1 MDRAVFYEYIIVL
14 LSVFALTAVLL
25 RLIIP
30 VLKSHKLGQPIK
42 DIGPRWH
49 KSKEG
54 TPVMGGIGFIMAT
67 LIVLLIISIVSLIRG
82 TIAELVPLALG
93 LGLAVANGMIGFF
106 DDYCKLLKKQNEGLK
121 AYQKY
126 LLQLVVAAVYLLF
139 MSITGNLST
148 EFFIPFVKKTL
159 TIDLFMEKLTWVNNE
174 YLIKV
179 FHYAFKIF
187 YYAIALLLITG
198 IVNSVNLTD
207 GIDGLAASVTA
218 VVGGFFAVRA
228 FYIGRTNHAAG
239 RSLSLLSSSV
249 IGGTLGFLVY
259 NWHPAR
265 VFMGDTGSLYLGG
278 AVVGAA
284 FMLNC
289 PLVILVAGFVYVFEA
304 ISVILQVGVFK
315 LSGRKKRLFKMAP
328 FHHHLE
334 KCGWKEVTIV
344 CVFTLLTV
352 GFCVAAW
359 FSI

>member
-126 LLQLVVAAVYLLF
+126 LLQLVVAVVYLLF

-148 EFFIPFVKKTL
+148 ELFIPFLKKTIVL
-159 TIDLFMEKLTWVNNE
+159 EG
-174 YLIKV
+174 YL
-179 FHYAFKIF
+179 KIA

-218 VVGGFFAVRA
+218 VVGGFFSVLA
-228 FYIGRTNHAAG
+228 FYISRSNHVAG

-259 NWHPAR
+259 NWNPAR

-284 FMLNC
+284 FMLSR

-315 LSGRKKRLFKMAP
+315 LSGRKKSLFKMAP

>member
-148 EFFIPFVKKTL
+148 ELFIPFLKKTIVL
-159 TIDLFMEKLTWVNNE
+159 EG
-174 YLIKV
+174 YL
-179 FHYAFKIF
+179 KIA

-218 VVGGFFAVRA
+218 VVGGFFSVLA
-228 FYIGRTNHAAG
+228 FYISRSNHVAG

-249 IGGTLGFLVY
+249 IGGTLGFLIY
-259 NWHPAR
+259 NWNPAR

-284 FMLNC
+284 FMLNR

>member
-126 LLQLVVAAVYLLF
+126 LLQLVVAVVYLLF

-148 EFFIPFVKKTL
+148 ELFIPFLKKTIVL
-159 TIDLFMEKLTWVNNE
+159 EG
-174 YLIKV
+174 YL
-179 FHYAFKIF
+179 KIA

-218 VVGGFFAVRA
+218 VVGGFFSVLA
-228 FYIGRTNHAAG
+228 FYISRSNHVAG

-259 NWHPAR
+259 NWNPAR

-284 FMLNC
+284 FMLNR

>member
-1 MDRAVFYEYIIVL
+1 MDRAVFYEFIIVL
-14 LSVFALTAVLL
+14 LSVFALTAFLL

-54 TPVMGGIGFIMAT
+54 TPVMGGIGFILAT
-67 LIVLLIISIVSLIRG
+67 LIVLLIISIVSWIRG
-82 TIAELVPLALG
+82 TVAELVPLALA

-139 MSITGNLST
+139 MSITGNLSI
-148 EFFIPFVKKTL
+148 EFFIPFVKKTIVL
-159 TIDLFMEKLTWVNNE
+159 DG
-174 YLIKV
+174 YL
-179 FHYAFKIF
+179 KIL

-218 VVGGFFAVRA
+218 VVGGFFAVLA
-228 FYIGRTNHAAG
+228 FYISRTNHAAG

-249 IGGTLGFLVY
+249 VGGTLGFLVY
-259 NWHPAR
+259 NWNPAR

-284 FMLNC
+284 FMLNR
-289 PLVILVAGFVYVFEA
+289 PLVILIAGFVYVFEA

>member
-126 LLQLVVAAVYLLF
+126 LLQLVVAVVYLLF

-148 EFFIPFVKKTL
+148 ELFIPFLKKTIVL
-159 TIDLFMEKLTWVNNE
+159 DG
-174 YLIKV
+174 YL
-179 FHYAFKIF
+179 KIA

-218 VVGGFFAVRA
+218 VVGGFFSVLA
-228 FYIGRTNHAAG
+228 FYISRSNHVAG

-259 NWHPAR
+259 NWNPAR

-284 FMLNC
+284 FMLNR

-304 ISVILQVGVFK
+304 ISVMLQVGVFK

>member
-1 MDRAVFYEYIIVL
+1 MDRAVFYEFIIVL
-14 LSVFALTAVLL
+14 LSVFALTAFLL

-54 TPVMGGIGFIMAT
+54 TPVMGGIGFILAT
-67 LIVLLIISIVSLIRG
+67 LIVLLIISIVSWIRG
-82 TIAELVPLALG
+82 TVAELVPLALA
-93 LGLAVANGMIGFF
+93 LGLAVANSMIGFF

-148 EFFIPFVKKTL
+148 ELFIPFVKKTIVL
-159 TIDLFMEKLTWVNNE
+159 DG
-174 YLIKV
+174 YL
-179 FHYAFKIF
+179 KIL

-218 VVGGFFAVRA
+218 VVGGFFAVLA
-228 FYIGRTNHAAG
+228 FYISRTNHAAG

-249 IGGTLGFLVY
+249 VGGTLGFLVY
-259 NWHPAR
+259 NWNPAR

-284 FMLNC
+284 FMLNR
-289 PLVILVAGFVYVFEA
+289 PLVILIAGFVYVFEA

>member
-1 MDRAVFYEYIIVL
+1 MDRAVFYEFIIVL
-14 LSVFALTAVLL
+14 LSVFALTAFLL

-54 TPVMGGIGFIMAT
+54 TPVMGGIGFILAT
-67 LIVLLIISIVSLIRG
+67 LIVLLIISIVSWIRG
-82 TIAELVPLALG
+82 TVAELVPLALA

-148 EFFIPFVKKTL
+148 ELFIPFVKKTIVL
-159 TIDLFMEKLTWVNNE
+159 DG
-174 YLIKV
+174 YL
-179 FHYAFKIF
+179 KIL

-218 VVGGFFAVRA
+218 VVGGFFAVLA
-228 FYIGRTNHAAG
+228 FYISRTNHAAG

-259 NWHPAR
+259 NWNPAR

-284 FMLNC
+284 FMLNR
-289 PLVILVAGFVYVFEA
+289 PLVILIAGFVYVFEA

>member
-148 EFFIPFVKKTL
+148 ELFIPFLKKTIVL
-159 TIDLFMEKLTWVNNE
+159 DG
-174 YLIKV
+174 YL
-179 FHYAFKIF
+179 KIA
-187 YYAIALLLITG
+187 YYATALLLITG

-218 VVGGFFAVRA
+218 VVGGFFSVLA
-228 FYIGRTNHAAG
+228 FYISRSNHVAG

-259 NWHPAR
+259 NWNPAR

-284 FMLNC
+284 FMLNR

>member
-148 EFFIPFVKKTL
+148 ELFIPFLKKTIVL
-159 TIDLFMEKLTWVNNE
+159 EG
-174 YLIKV
+174 YL
-179 FHYAFKIF
+179 KIA

-218 VVGGFFAVRA
+218 VVGGFFSVLA
-228 FYIGRTNHAAG
+228 FYISRSNHVAG

-259 NWHPAR
+259 NWNPAR

-284 FMLNC
+284 FMLNR
-289 PLVILVAGFVYVFEA
+289 PLVILAAGLVYVFEA

>member
-1 MDRAVFYEYIIVL
+1 MDRAVFFEFLIVL
-14 LSVFALTAVLL
+14 LSVFSLTAFLL

-67 LIVLLIISIVSLIRG
+67 LIVLLIISIVSWIRG
-82 TIAELVPLALG
+82 TVAELVPLALA

-148 EFFIPFVKKTL
+148 ELFIPFLKKTIVL
-159 TIDLFMEKLTWVNNE
+159 DG
-174 YLIKV
+174 YLRIL
-179 FHYAFKIF
+179 
-187 YYAIALLLITG
+187 YYVIALILITG

-218 VVGGFFAVRA
+218 VVGGFFAVLA
-228 FYIGRTNHAAG
+228 FYISRTNHAAG

-284 FMLNC
+284 FMLNR
-289 PLVILVAGFVYVFEA
+289 PLVILIAGFVYVFEA
-304 ISVILQVGVFK
+304 ITVILQVGVFK
-315 LSGRKKRLFKMAP
+315 LSGRRKRLFKMAP

>member
-1 MDRAVFYEYIIVL
+1 MDRAVFYEFIIVL
-14 LSVFALTAVLL
+14 LSVFALTAFLL

-54 TPVMGGIGFIMAT
+54 TPVMGGIGFILAT
-67 LIVLLIISIVSLIRG
+67 LIVLLIISIVSWIRG
-82 TIAELVPLALG
+82 TVAELVPLALA

-126 LLQLVVAAVYLLF
+126 LLQLVVAAVYMLF

-148 EFFIPFVKKTL
+148 ELFIPFVKKTIVL
-159 TIDLFMEKLTWVNNE
+159 DG
-174 YLIKV
+174 YL
-179 FHYAFKIF
+179 KIL

-218 VVGGFFAVRA
+218 VVGGFFAVLA
-228 FYIGRTNHAAG
+228 FYISRTNHAAG

-249 IGGTLGFLVY
+249 VGGTLGFLVY
-259 NWHPAR
+259 NWNPAR

-284 FMLNC
+284 FMLNR
-289 PLVILVAGFVYVFEA
+289 PLVILIVGFVYVFEA

>member
-126 LLQLVVAAVYLLF
+126 LLQLVVAVVYLLF

-148 EFFIPFVKKTL
+148 ELFIPFLKKTIVL
-159 TIDLFMEKLTWVNNE
+159 EG
-174 YLIKV
+174 YL
-179 FHYAFKIF
+179 KIA

-198 IVNSVNLTD
+198 SVNSVNLTD

-218 VVGGFFAVRA
+218 VVGGFFSVLA
-228 FYIGRTNHAAG
+228 FYISRSNHVAG

-259 NWHPAR
+259 NWNPAR

-284 FMLNC
+284 FMLNR

-315 LSGRKKRLFKMAP
+315 LSGRKKRLFKMEP

>member
-1 MDRAVFYEYIIVL
+1 MDRAVLFEFLIVL
-14 LSVFALTAVLL
+14 VSVFSLTAFLL

-67 LIVLLIISIVSLIRG
+67 LVVLLIISIVSWIRG
-82 TIAELVPLALG
+82 TVAELVPLALA

-148 EFFIPFVKKTL
+148 ELFIPFVKKTIVL
-159 TIDLFMEKLTWVNNE
+159 DG
-174 YLIKV
+174 YL
-179 FHYAFKIF
+179 KIL
-187 YYAIALLLITG
+187 YYAIALILITG

-207 GIDGLAASVTA
+207 GIDGLAASVTT
-218 VVGGFFAVRA
+218 VVGGFFAVLA
-228 FYIGRTNHAAG
+228 FYISRTNHAAG
-239 RSLSLLSSSV
+239 RSLSLLSSSI

-284 FMLNC
+284 FMLNR
-289 PLVILVAGFVYVFEA
+289 PLVILIAGFVYVFEA
-304 ISVILQVGVFK
+304 ITVILQVGVFK

>member
-1 MDRAVFYEYIIVL
+1 MDRAVFYEFIIVL
-14 LSVFALTAVLL
+14 LSVFALTAFLL

-49 KSKEG
+49 KNKEG
-54 TPVMGGIGFIMAT
+54 TPVMGGIGFILAT
-67 LIVLLIISIVSLIRG
+67 LIVLLIISIVSWIRG
-82 TIAELVPLALG
+82 TVAELVPLALA

-148 EFFIPFVKKTL
+148 ELFIPFVKKTIVL
-159 TIDLFMEKLTWVNNE
+159 DG
-174 YLIKV
+174 YL
-179 FHYAFKIF
+179 KIL

-218 VVGGFFAVRA
+218 VVGGFFAVLA
-228 FYIGRTNHAAG
+228 FYISRTNHAAG

-249 IGGTLGFLVY
+249 VGGTLGFLVY
-259 NWHPAR
+259 NWNPAR

-284 FMLNC
+284 FMLNR
-289 PLVILVAGFVYVFEA
+289 PLVILIAGFVYVFEA

>member
-1 MDRAVFYEYIIVL
+1 MDRAVFYEFIIVL
-14 LSVFALTAVLL
+14 LSVFALTAFLL

-54 TPVMGGIGFIMAT
+54 TPVMGGIGFILAT
-67 LIVLLIISIVSLIRG
+67 LIVLLIISIVSWVRG
-82 TIAELVPLALG
+82 TVAELVPLALA

-148 EFFIPFVKKTL
+148 ELFIPFVKKTIVL
-159 TIDLFMEKLTWVNNE
+159 DG
-174 YLIKV
+174 YL
-179 FHYAFKIF
+179 KIL

-218 VVGGFFAVRA
+218 VVGGFFAVLA
-228 FYIGRTNHAAG
+228 FYISRTNHAAG

-249 IGGTLGFLVY
+249 VGGTLGFLVY
-259 NWHPAR
+259 NWNPAR

-284 FMLNC
+284 FMLNR

>member
-1 MDRAVFYEYIIVL
+1 MDRAVFYEFIIVL
-14 LSVFALTAVLL
+14 LSVFALTAFLL

-54 TPVMGGIGFIMAT
+54 TPVMGGIGFILAT
-67 LIVLLIISIVSLIRG
+67 LIVLLIISIVSWIRG
-82 TIAELVPLALG
+82 TVAELVPLALA

-148 EFFIPFVKKTL
+148 ELFIPFVKKTIVL
-159 TIDLFMEKLTWVNNE
+159 DG
-174 YLIKV
+174 YL
-179 FHYAFKIF
+179 KIL

-218 VVGGFFAVRA
+218 VVGGFFAVLA
-228 FYIGRTNHAAG
+228 FYISRTNHAAG

-249 IGGTLGFLVY
+249 VGGTLGFLVY
-259 NWHPAR
+259 NWNPAR

-284 FMLNC
+284 FMLNR
-289 PLVILVAGFVYVFEA
+289 PLVILIAGFVYVFEA

>member
-148 EFFIPFVKKTL
+148 ELFIPFLKKTIVL
-159 TIDLFMEKLTWVNNE
+159 DG
-174 YLIKV
+174 YL
-179 FHYAFKIF
+179 KIA

>member
-1 MDRAVFYEYIIVL
+1 MDRAVFFEFLIVL
-14 LSVFALTAVLL
+14 LSVFSLTAFLL

-67 LIVLLIISIVSLIRG
+67 LIVLLIISIVSWIRG
-82 TIAELVPLALG
+82 AVAELVPLALA

-148 EFFIPFVKKTL
+148 ELFIPFLKKTIVL
-159 TIDLFMEKLTWVNNE
+159 DG
-174 YLIKV
+174 YLRIL
-179 FHYAFKIF
+179 
-187 YYAIALLLITG
+187 YYVIALILITG

-207 GIDGLAASVTA
+207 GIDGLAASVTT
-218 VVGGFFAVRA
+218 VVGGFFAVLA
-228 FYIGRTNHAAG
+228 FYISRTNHAAG

-284 FMLNC
+284 FMLNR
-289 PLVILVAGFVYVFEA
+289 PLVILIAGFVYVFEA
-304 ISVILQVGVFK
+304 ITVILQVGVFK

>member
-1 MDRAVFYEYIIVL
+1 MDRAVFYEFIIVL
-14 LSVFALTAVLL
+14 LSVFALTAFLL

-54 TPVMGGIGFIMAT
+54 TPVMGGIGFILAT
-67 LIVLLIISIVSLIRG
+67 LIVLLIISIVSWVRG
-82 TIAELVPLALG
+82 TVAELVPLALA

-148 EFFIPFVKKTL
+148 EFFIPFVKKTIVL
-159 TIDLFMEKLTWVNNE
+159 DG
-174 YLIKV
+174 YL
-179 FHYAFKIF
+179 KIL

-218 VVGGFFAVRA
+218 VVGGFFAVLA
-228 FYIGRTNHAAG
+228 FYISRTNHAAG

-249 IGGTLGFLVY
+249 VGGTLGFLVY
-259 NWHPAR
+259 NWNPAR

-278 AVVGAA
+278 AVIGAA
-284 FMLNC
+284 FMLNR
-289 PLVILVAGFVYVFEA
+289 PLVILIAGFVYVFEA

>member
-148 EFFIPFVKKTL
+148 ELFIPFLKKTIVL
-159 TIDLFMEKLTWVNNE
+159 EG
-174 YLIKV
+174 YL
-179 FHYAFKIF
+179 KIA

-218 VVGGFFAVRA
+218 VVGGFFSVLA
-228 FYIGRTNHAAG
+228 FYISRSNHVAG

-259 NWHPAR
+259 NWNPAR

-284 FMLNC
+284 FMLNR

>member
-148 EFFIPFVKKTL
+148 ELFIPFLKKTIVL
-159 TIDLFMEKLTWVNNE
+159 EG
-174 YLIKV
+174 YL
-179 FHYAFKIF
+179 KIA

-218 VVGGFFAVRA
+218 VVGGFFSVLA
-228 FYIGRTNHAAG
+228 FYISRSNHVAG

-259 NWHPAR
+259 NWNPAR

-284 FMLNC
+284 FMLNR

-344 CVFTLLTV
+344 CAFTLLTV

>member
-1 MDRAVFYEYIIVL
+1 MDRAVFFEFLIVL
-14 LSVFALTAVLL
+14 LSVFSLTAFLL

-67 LIVLLIISIVSLIRG
+67 LIVLLIISIVSWIRG
-82 TIAELVPLALG
+82 AVAELVPLALA
-93 LGLAVANGMIGFF
+93 LGLAVANEMIGFF

-148 EFFIPFVKKTL
+148 ELFIPFLKKTIVL
-159 TIDLFMEKLTWVNNE
+159 DG
-174 YLIKV
+174 YLRIL
-179 FHYAFKIF
+179 
-187 YYAIALLLITG
+187 YYVIALILITG

-218 VVGGFFAVRA
+218 VVGGFFAVLA
-228 FYIGRTNHAAG
+228 FYISRTNHAAG

-284 FMLNC
+284 FMLNR
-289 PLVILVAGFVYVFEA
+289 PLVILIAGFVYVFEA
-304 ISVILQVGVFK
+304 ITVILQVGVFK

>member
-1 MDRAVFYEYIIVL
+1 MDRAVFYEFIIVL
-14 LSVFALTAVLL
+14 LSVFALTAFLL

-54 TPVMGGIGFIMAT
+54 TPVMGGIGFILAT
-67 LIVLLIISIVSLIRG
+67 LIVLLIISIVSWIRG
-82 TIAELVPLALG
+82 TVAEFVPLALA

-148 EFFIPFVKKTL
+148 ELFIPFVKKTIVL
-159 TIDLFMEKLTWVNNE
+159 DG
-174 YLIKV
+174 YL
-179 FHYAFKIF
+179 KIL

-218 VVGGFFAVRA
+218 VVGGFFAVLA
-228 FYIGRTNHAAG
+228 FYISRTNRAAG

-249 IGGTLGFLVY
+249 VGGTLGFLVY
-259 NWHPAR
+259 NWNPAR

-284 FMLNC
+284 FMLNR

>member
-148 EFFIPFVKKTL
+148 ELFIPFLKKTIVL
-159 TIDLFMEKLTWVNNE
+159 EG
-174 YLIKV
+174 YL
-179 FHYAFKIF
+179 KIA

-218 VVGGFFAVRA
+218 VVGGFFSVLA
-228 FYIGRTNHAAG
+228 FYISRSNHVAG

-259 NWHPAR
+259 NWNPAR

-284 FMLNC
+284 FMLNR

-304 ISVILQVGVFK
+304 ISLILQVGVFK

>member
-1 MDRAVFYEYIIVL
+1 MDRAVFYEFIIVL
-14 LSVFALTAVLL
+14 LSVFALTAFLL

-54 TPVMGGIGFIMAT
+54 TPVMGGIGFILAT
-67 LIVLLIISIVSLIRG
+67 LIVLLIISIVSWIRG
-82 TIAELVPLALG
+82 TVAELVPLALA

-148 EFFIPFVKKTL
+148 ELFIPFVKKTIVL
-159 TIDLFMEKLTWVNNE
+159 DG
-174 YLIKV
+174 YL
-179 FHYAFKIF
+179 KIL

-218 VVGGFFAVRA
+218 VVGGFFAVLA
-228 FYIGRTNHAAG
+228 FYISRTNHAAG

-249 IGGTLGFLVY
+249 VGGTLGFLVY
-259 NWHPAR
+259 NWNPAR

-284 FMLNC
+284 FMLNR
-289 PLVILVAGFVYVFEA
+289 PLVILIAGFVYVFEA

-359 FSI
+359 VSI

>member
-126 LLQLVVAAVYLLF
+126 LLQLVVAVVYLLF

-148 EFFIPFVKKTL
+148 ELFIPFLKKTIVL
-159 TIDLFMEKLTWVNNE
+159 EG
-174 YLIKV
+174 YL
-179 FHYAFKIF
+179 KIA

-218 VVGGFFAVRA
+218 VVGGFFSVLA
-228 FYIGRTNHAAG
+228 FYISRSNHVAG

-259 NWHPAR
+259 NWNPAR

-284 FMLNC
+284 FMLNR

-304 ISVILQVGVFK
+304 ISVILQGGVFK

>member
-1 MDRAVFYEYIIVL
+1 MDRAVFYEFIIVL
-14 LSVFALTAVLL
+14 LSVFALTAFLL

-54 TPVMGGIGFIMAT
+54 TPVMGGIGFILAT
-67 LIVLLIISIVSLIRG
+67 LIVLLIISIVSWVRG
-82 TIAELVPLALG
+82 TVAELVPLALA

-148 EFFIPFVKKTL
+148 ELFIPFVKKTIVL
-159 TIDLFMEKLTWVNNE
+159 DG
-174 YLIKV
+174 YL
-179 FHYAFKIF
+179 KIL

-218 VVGGFFAVRA
+218 VVGGFFAVLA
-228 FYIGRTNHAAG
+228 FYISRTNHAAG

-249 IGGTLGFLVY
+249 VGGTLGFLVY
-259 NWHPAR
+259 NWNPAR

-278 AVVGAA
+278 SVVGAA
-284 FMLNC
+284 FMLNR
-289 PLVILVAGFVYVFEA
+289 PLVILIAGFVYVFEA

>member
-1 MDRAVFYEYIIVL
+1 MDRAVFYEFVIVL
-14 LSVFALTAVLL
+14 VSVFTLTAFLL

-30 VLKSHKLGQPIK
+30 ILKSHKLGQPIK

-54 TPVMGGIGFIMAT
+54 TPVMGGIGFILAT
-67 LIVLLIISIVSLIRG
+67 LTVLLIISIVSWIRG
-82 TIAELVPLALG
+82 TVAELVPLALA

-148 EFFIPFVKKTL
+148 ELFIPFVKKTIVL
-159 TIDLFMEKLTWVNNE
+159 DG
-174 YLIKV
+174 YL
-179 FHYAFKIF
+179 KIL

-218 VVGGFFAVRA
+218 VVGGFFAVLA
-228 FYIGRTNHAAG
+228 FYISRTNHAAG
-239 RSLSLLSSSV
+239 RSLSLLSSSIV
-249 IGGTLGFLVY
+249 GGTLGFLVY
-259 NWHPAR
+259 NWNPAR

-284 FMLNC
+284 FMLNR

-304 ISVILQVGVFK
+304 ISVILQVGVFR

-352 GFCVAAW
+352 SFCVAAW
-359 FSI
+359 FSL

>member
-1 MDRAVFYEYIIVL
+1 MDRAVFYEFVIVL
-14 LSVFALTAVLL
+14 VSVFALTAFLL

-54 TPVMGGIGFIMAT
+54 TPVMGGIGFILAT
-67 LIVLLIISIVSLIRG
+67 LIVLLIISIVSWIRG
-82 TIAELVPLALG
+82 TVAELVPLALA

-148 EFFIPFVKKTL
+148 ELFIPFVKKTIVL
-159 TIDLFMEKLTWVNNE
+159 DG
-174 YLIKV
+174 YL
-179 FHYAFKIF
+179 KIL

-218 VVGGFFAVRA
+218 VVGGFFAVLA
-228 FYIGRTNHAAG
+228 FYISRTNHAAG

-249 IGGTLGFLVY
+249 VGGTLGFLVY
-259 NWHPAR
+259 NWNPAR

-284 FMLNC
+284 FMLNR
-289 PLVILVAGFVYVFEA
+289 PLVILIAGFVYVFEA

>member
-1 MDRAVFYEYIIVL
+1 MDRAVFYEFIIVL
-14 LSVFALTAVLL
+14 LSVFALTAFLL

-54 TPVMGGIGFIMAT
+54 TPVMGGIGFILAT
-67 LIVLLIISIVSLIRG
+67 LIVLLIISIVSWIRG
-82 TIAELVPLALG
+82 TVAELVPLALA

-148 EFFIPFVKKTL
+148 ELFIPFVKKTIVL
-159 TIDLFMEKLTWVNNE
+159 DG
-174 YLIKV
+174 YL
-179 FHYAFKIF
+179 KIL

-218 VVGGFFAVRA
+218 VVGGFFAVLA
-228 FYIGRTNHAAG
+228 FYISRTNHAAG

-249 IGGTLGFLVY
+249 VGGTLGFLVY
-259 NWHPAR
+259 NWNPAR

-284 FMLNC
+284 FMLNR

>member
-1 MDRAVFYEYIIVL
+1 MDRAVFYEFIIVL
-14 LSVFALTAVLL
+14 LSVFALTAFLL

-54 TPVMGGIGFIMAT
+54 TPVMGGIGFILAT
-67 LIVLLIISIVSLIRG
+67 LIVLLIISIVSWIRG
-82 TIAELVPLALG
+82 TVAELVPLALA

-148 EFFIPFVKKTL
+148 ELFIPFVKKTIVL
-159 TIDLFMEKLTWVNNE
+159 DG
-174 YLIKV
+174 YL
-179 FHYAFKIF
+179 KIL

-218 VVGGFFAVRA
+218 VVGGFFAVLA
-228 FYIGRTNHAAG
+228 FYISRTNHAAG

-249 IGGTLGFLVY
+249 VGGTLGFLVY
-259 NWHPAR
+259 NWNPAR

-284 FMLNC
+284 FMLNR
-289 PLVILVAGFVYVFEA
+289 PLVILIAGFVYVFEA

-344 CVFTLLTV
+344 CVFTLLTI

>member
-148 EFFIPFVKKTL
+148 ELFIPFLKKTIVL
-159 TIDLFMEKLTWVNNE
+159 DG
-174 YLIKV
+174 YL
-179 FHYAFKIF
+179 KIA

-218 VVGGFFAVRA
+218 VVGGFFSVLA
-228 FYIGRTNHAAG
+228 FYISRSNHVAG

-259 NWHPAR
+259 NWNPAR

-284 FMLNC
+284 FMLNR

>member
-1 MDRAVFYEYIIVL
+1 MDRAVFYEFIIVL
-14 LSVFALTAVLL
+14 LSVFALTAFLL

-54 TPVMGGIGFIMAT
+54 TPVMGGIGFILAT
-67 LIVLLIISIVSLIRG
+67 LIVLLIISIVSWVRG
-82 TIAELVPLALG
+82 TVAELVPLALA

-148 EFFIPFVKKTL
+148 ELFIPFVKKTIVL
-159 TIDLFMEKLTWVNNE
+159 DG
-174 YLIKV
+174 YL
-179 FHYAFKIF
+179 KIL

-218 VVGGFFAVRA
+218 VVGGFFAVLA
-228 FYIGRTNHAAG
+228 FYISRTNHAAG

-249 IGGTLGFLVY
+249 VGGTLGFLVY
-259 NWHPAR
+259 NWNPAR

-284 FMLNC
+284 FMLNR
-289 PLVILVAGFVYVFEA
+289 PLVILIAGFVYVFEA

>member
-126 LLQLVVAAVYLLF
+126 LLQLVVAVVYLLF

-148 EFFIPFVKKTL
+148 ELFIPFLKKTIVL
-159 TIDLFMEKLTWVNNE
+159 EG
-174 YLIKV
+174 YL
-179 FHYAFKIF
+179 KIA

-218 VVGGFFAVRA
+218 VVGGFFSVLA
-228 FYIGRTNHAAG
+228 FYISRSNHVAG

-259 NWHPAR
+259 NWNPAR

-284 FMLNC
+284 FMLNR

-334 KCGWKEVTIV
+334 KCGWNEVTIV
-344 CVFTLLTV
+344 CAFTLLTV

>member
-1 MDRAVFYEYIIVL
+1 MDRAVFYEFIIVL
-14 LSVFALTAVLL
+14 LSVFALTAFLL

-54 TPVMGGIGFIMAT
+54 TPVMGGIGFILAT
-67 LIVLLIISIVSLIRG
+67 LIVLLIISIVSWVRG
-82 TIAELVPLALG
+82 TVAELVPLALA
-93 LGLAVANGMIGFF
+93 LGLAVANGIIGFF

-148 EFFIPFVKKTL
+148 ELFIPFVKKTIVL
-159 TIDLFMEKLTWVNNE
+159 DG
-174 YLIKV
+174 YL
-179 FHYAFKIF
+179 KIL

-218 VVGGFFAVRA
+218 VVGGFFAVLA
-228 FYIGRTNHAAG
+228 FYISRTNHAAG

-249 IGGTLGFLVY
+249 VGGTLGFLVY
-259 NWHPAR
+259 NWNPAR

-284 FMLNC
+284 FMLNR

>member
-1 MDRAVFYEYIIVL
+1 MDRAVFYEFVIVL
-14 LSVFALTAVLL
+14 VSVFALTAFLL

-54 TPVMGGIGFIMAT
+54 TPVMGGIGFILAT
-67 LIVLLIISIVSLIRG
+67 LIVLLIISIVSWVRG
-82 TIAELVPLALG
+82 TVAELVPLALA

-148 EFFIPFVKKTL
+148 ELFIPFVKKTIVL
-159 TIDLFMEKLTWVNNE
+159 DG
-174 YLIKV
+174 YL
-179 FHYAFKIF
+179 KIL

-218 VVGGFFAVRA
+218 VVGGFFAVLA
-228 FYIGRTNHAAG
+228 FYISRTNHAAG

-249 IGGTLGFLVY
+249 VGGTLGFLVY
-259 NWHPAR
+259 NWNPAR

-284 FMLNC
+284 FMLNR
-289 PLVILVAGFVYVFEA
+289 PLVILIAGFVYVFEA

>member
-1 MDRAVFYEYIIVL
+1 MDRAVFYEFIIVL
-14 LSVFALTAVLL
+14 LSVFALTAFLL

-54 TPVMGGIGFIMAT
+54 TPVMGGIGFILAT
-67 LIVLLIISIVSLIRG
+67 LIVLLIISIVSWIRG
-82 TIAELVPLALG
+82 TVAELVPLALA

-148 EFFIPFVKKTL
+148 ELFIPFVKKTIVL
-159 TIDLFMEKLTWVNNE
+159 DG
-174 YLIKV
+174 YL
-179 FHYAFKIF
+179 KIL

-218 VVGGFFAVRA
+218 VVGGFFAVLA
-228 FYIGRTNHAAG
+228 FYISRTNHAAG

-249 IGGTLGFLVY
+249 VGGTLGFLVY
-259 NWHPAR
+259 NWNPAR

-278 AVVGAA
+278 AVIGAA
-284 FMLNC
+284 FMLNR